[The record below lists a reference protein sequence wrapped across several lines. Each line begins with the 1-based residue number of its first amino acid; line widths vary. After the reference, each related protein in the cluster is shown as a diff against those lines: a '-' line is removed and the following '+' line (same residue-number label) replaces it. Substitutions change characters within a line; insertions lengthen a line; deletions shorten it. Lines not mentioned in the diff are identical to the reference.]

1 MLACVKLQMLGI
13 FVLAPLKI
21 WQFCQL
27 NMVLLS
33 TLWIDESD
41 WSTVSAE
48 WSDEYM
54 ELDVTTP
61 MSEQNVSMVTK
72 GSDMVRCVC
81 EVEEENDFMIQV
93 RLTET
98 HF

>member
-1 MLACVKLQMLGI
+1 
-13 FVLAPLKI
+13 
-21 WQFCQL
+21 
-27 NMVLLS
+27 
-33 TLWIDESD
+33 
-41 WSTVSAE
+41 
-48 WSDEYM
+48 M